1 MIMKAKS
8 ITGNTPKEIKIEL
21 DKSMMDGF
29 NPCLGMVFISIKQ
42 DWNTINQILHDAG
55 IKVLGA
61 TSSGE
66 FVNEHQSEGGIVI
79 MLLEMDPNA
88 FQILFKEIGE
98 EGISDASDKLAH
110 EIKNTYEHPEII
122 LLGTGFNSKGE
133 MLEGDKLI
141 QAIKGVLGEEVNLF
155 GAMAGDDMIFEGSR
169 VFTLDQH
176 TDHGMV
182 VLILDGSKITIQ
194 GMAISGWKP
203 YGIYRIITK
212 SEGNLIYTIDDKPAL
227 EMYLQYLG
235 HEITSEED
243 KWNFFNTIGIHY
255 PIQIEREGR
264 EPMMCNPIG
273 HDQEKDALVCEAN
286 VPEGAKFR
294 FSFPPEFDIAETIV
308 EKALEMKKRTAEKA
322 EALLIFSCV
331 GRLSALGPMAQDE
344 NEGLAEVWEAPM
356 AGFYSYGE
364 FGNGE
369 NGKLEYHS
377 TTNSWVILKEKQ

>member
-1 MIMKAKS
+1 MKMKAKS
-8 ITGNTPKEIKIEL
+8 IAGNTPEEIKSAL
-21 DKSMMDGF
+21 DKSMADGF
-29 NPCLGMVFISIKQ
+29 NPCLGIVFISIKQ
-42 DWNTINQILHDAG
+42 DWNAVNKILNDAG
-55 IKVLGA
+55 VVVMGA
-61 TSSGE
+61 SSSGE
-66 FVNEHQSEGGIVI
+66 FINEHQSEGGIVI
-79 MLLEMDPNA
+79 MLLEMDVNA
-88 FQILFKEIGE
+88 FEILFTEIGE
-98 EGISDASDKLAH
+98 EGISNASKKLAQ
-110 EIKNTYEHPEII
+110 EIRNTYEHPEII

-141 QAIKGVLGEEVNLF
+141 HSIKEVLGEEVNLF

-182 VLILDGSKITIQ
+182 TLVLDGSKISIQ

-203 YGIYRIITK
+203 YGIYRTITK
-212 SEGNLIYTIDDKPAL
+212 SERNLIYTIDDKPAL

-255 PIQIEREGR
+255 PIQIEREDR

-294 FSFPPEFDIAETIV
+294 FSFPPEFDISETIV
-308 EKALEMKKRTAEKA
+308 EKAQEIKKNTHEKA
-322 EALLIFSCV
+322 EALFIFSCV

-344 NEGLAEVWEAPM
+344 NEGLAEVWDVPM

-377 TTNSWVILKEKQ
+377 TTNSWVVLKEK